1 MLRLAQTFWPF
12 QIFNWTSNR
21 KVVRIDLLDNMPAAL
36 TKAQRA
42 AKLRKERSP
51 LEIRNDYDIRN
62 EMRRSQLS
70 QSMVQLSSTIG
81 SLSSSSSSAVHNVN
95 NRINDS
101 DEESAFS
108 EEGLQPSP
116 TQSPVKKRQNIPR
129 KQPP

>member
-1 MLRLAQTFWPF
+1 
-12 QIFNWTSNR
+12 
-21 KVVRIDLLDNMPAAL
+21 MPAAL
-36 TKAQRA
+36 TNAQRL
-42 AKLRKERSP
+42 KKRRDSRGD
-51 LEIRNDYDIRN
+51 LEIRRDLDRRN

-70 QSMVQLSSTIG
+70 QSMVQTSSTVAVG
-81 SLSSSSSSAVHNVN
+81 SSSSSSSAIHNVN

-108 EEGLQPSP
+108 EDSLQPSP

>member
-1 MLRLAQTFWPF
+1 
-12 QIFNWTSNR
+12 
-21 KVVRIDLLDNMPAAL
+21 MPAL

-42 AKLRKERSP
+42 AKLRKERRDSRGP
-51 LEIRNDYDIRN
+51 LEIRNDYDRRN

-81 SLSSSSSSAVHNVN
+81 SSSSSSSSAVHNVN

-108 EEGLQPSP
+108 EESLQPSP

>member
-1 MLRLAQTFWPF
+1 
-12 QIFNWTSNR
+12 
-21 KVVRIDLLDNMPAAL
+21 MPAL
-36 TKAQRA
+36 TKFQRD
-42 AKLRKERSP
+42 AKQRKKRRDSRGP
-51 LEIRNDYDIRN
+51 LEIRNDLDRRNERN

-70 QSMVQLSSTIG
+70 QSMVLLASTVGSS
-81 SLSSSSSSAVHNVN
+81 SSSSSSAVHNVN

-108 EEGLQPSP
+108 EESLQPSP

>member
-1 MLRLAQTFWPF
+1 
-12 QIFNWTSNR
+12 
-21 KVVRIDLLDNMPAAL
+21 MPAL
-36 TKAQRA
+36 TKEQRA
-42 AKLRKERSP
+42 AKLRKERRDSRGP
-51 LEIRNDYDIRN
+51 LEIRNDHDRRS

-70 QSMVQLSSTIG
+70 QSMVQLASTVGSS
-81 SLSSSSSSAVHNVN
+81 SSSSSSAVHNVN

-108 EEGLQPSP
+108 EDSLQPSP

>member
-1 MLRLAQTFWPF
+1 
-12 QIFNWTSNR
+12 
-21 KVVRIDLLDNMPAAL
+21 MPAL
-36 TKAQRA
+36 TKEQRA
-42 AKLRKERSP
+42 AKLRKERRDSRGP
-51 LEIRNDYDIRN
+51 LEIRNDHDRRS

-70 QSMVQLSSTIG
+70 QSMVQLASTVGSS
-81 SLSSSSSSAVHNVN
+81 SSSSSSAVHSVN

-108 EEGLQPSP
+108 EESLQPSP

>member
-1 MLRLAQTFWPF
+1 MSHP
-12 QIFNWTSNR
+12 
-21 KVVRIDLLDNMPAAL
+21 L
-36 TKAQRA
+36 TNAQR
-42 AKLRKERSP
+42 LKERRDLRGD
-51 LEIRNDYDIRN
+51 LEIRRDHDRRN

-70 QSMVQLSSTIG
+70 QSMGQPSSTVAVG
-81 SLSSSSSSAVHNVN
+81 NSSSSSSAIHNVN

-108 EEGLQPSP
+108 EDGLQPSP

>member
-1 MLRLAQTFWPF
+1 
-12 QIFNWTSNR
+12 
-21 KVVRIDLLDNMPAAL
+21 MPAL
-36 TKAQRA
+36 TIEQRT
-42 AKLRKERSP
+42 AKLRKKRRDSRGP
-51 LEIRNDYDIRN
+51 LEIRNDHDIRS

-70 QSMVQLSSTIG
+70 QSMVQLASTVGSS
-81 SLSSSSSSAVHNVN
+81 SSSSSSAVHNVN

-108 EEGLQPSP
+108 EESLQPSP

>member
-1 MLRLAQTFWPF
+1 
-12 QIFNWTSNR
+12 
-21 KVVRIDLLDNMPAAL
+21 MPAL
-36 TKAQRA
+36 TKEQRA
-42 AKLRKERSP
+42 AKLRKERRDSRGP
-51 LEIRNDYDIRN
+51 LEIRNDHDRRS

-70 QSMVQLSSTIG
+70 QSMVQLASTVGSS
-81 SLSSSSSSAVHNVN
+81 SSSSSSAVHNVN

-108 EEGLQPSP
+108 EESLQPSP